1 MSRKPDLKL
10 VEPDGKPIMAPAVA
24 KQRFLLYFI
33 VKMAGLAC
41 LFAGV
46 FLGRDGLNLP
56 AGLFLLAGV
65 VALFI
70 RPKHLGLTVQ
80 GPRRQK

>member
-1 MSRKPDLKL
+1 MARKPDLKL
-10 VEPDGKPIMAPAVA
+10 VEPDNKPIMPKAEA
-24 KQRFLLYFI
+24 KKRFLLYFA

-46 FLGRDGLNLP
+46 FLGRDGITLP
-56 AGLFLLAGV
+56 AGLFLLAGS

-70 RPKHLGLTVQ
+70 RPKHLGLTTQ
-80 GPRRQK
+80 T